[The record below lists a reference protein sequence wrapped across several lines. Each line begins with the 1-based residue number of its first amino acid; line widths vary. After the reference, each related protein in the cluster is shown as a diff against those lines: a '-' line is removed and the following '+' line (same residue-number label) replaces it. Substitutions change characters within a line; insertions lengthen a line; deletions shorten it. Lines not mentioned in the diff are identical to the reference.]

1 MMCHQLRVKPC
12 ARKSGFRL
20 RHGRPAGPVSFLSS
34 VLQGL
39 RPSESG
45 PESPVST
52 ATRWKH
58 VSKNL
63 LGNGSPEFVSVI
75 VDMISLVLEVGSARL
90 LNMIPGRSAD
100 MFDD

>member
-1 MMCHQLRVKPC
+1 
-12 ARKSGFRL
+12 
-20 RHGRPAGPVSFLSS
+20 
-34 VLQGL
+34 
-39 RPSESG
+39 
-45 PESPVST
+45 VST